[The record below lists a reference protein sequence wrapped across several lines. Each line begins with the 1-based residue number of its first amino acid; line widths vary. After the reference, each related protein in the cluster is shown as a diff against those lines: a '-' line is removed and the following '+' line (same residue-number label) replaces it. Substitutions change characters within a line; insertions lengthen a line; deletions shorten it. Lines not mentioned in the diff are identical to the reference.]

1 LTIYFYANFATKLL
15 IICKLNL
22 LLQKNLKIM
31 SAENNQPVYFTK
43 LEIDNVL
50 CFKKPKPIS
59 FLDKNGAPALF
70 TVILGNNNTGK
81 TTILKMLGGWVTQ
94 KDPSNGKEVPVPNI
108 YLFPTKPMFPENPNY
123 TLTFTQDIVFKV
135 YNRIATMAIP
145 DENVIIEG
153 YGINRKIGLQN
164 TTDYN
169 IDKIEN
175 RIRTIFENE
184 GTPYL
189 LNSANWFI
197 SLLAEIGEA
206 FAGRKT
212 AKLLQER
219 LDLAK
224 NIVNEIFATAEQT
237 TNKDI
242 ISIDAGKVSF
252 TTALGDKVRLSE
264 LGSGYQS
271 LLTWVLDLAYRM
283 FMRYPKSKNPIA
295 EPAIVLVDELDL
307 HLHPEWQRRVVIFL
321 RKLFPKTQFIV
332 TAHSPLVVQSAA
344 DLNVIVLQKNPKT
357 QSVDIIDAN
366 DKFGTETFEG
376 WSVQEILRD
385 LMMEKSENLYSER
398 YTKWKDKFTNA
409 LRDSDLS
416 AAKEA
421 FDELSKFVNEE
432 SGLLERWRIQMS
444 ALAHLQK

>member
-1 LTIYFYANFATKLL
+1 
-15 IICKLNL
+15 
-22 LLQKNLKIM
+22 M
-31 SAENNQPVYFTK
+31 SAENNQPVYLTK

-94 KDPSNGKEVPVPNI
+94 KTPPNGKEAPAPNI
-108 YLFPTKPMFPENPNY
+108 YIFPTTPVFSEKPNY
-123 TLTFTQDIVFKV
+123 TLKFTQHIIFKV
-135 YNRIATMAIP
+135 YNGLAAISMT
-145 DENVIIEG
+145 DKNIVMEG
-153 YGINRKIGLQN
+153 YGINRKVGSQYN

-175 RIRTIFENE
+175 RTRTLFQNE
-184 GTPYL
+184 GAPYL
-189 LNSANWFI
+189 LNTENWI
-197 SLLAEIGEA
+197 TNLQAASNMNETAAKQL
-206 FAGRKT
+206 KT
-212 AKLLQER
+212 AK
-219 LDLAK
+219 A
-224 NIVNEIFATAEQT
+224 IVNEIFSAAEGLA
-237 TNKDI
+237 NDKNVIEFDVDKDYNFLVLF
-242 ISIDAGKVSF
+242 K
-252 TTALGDKVRLSE
+252 TALGDKVRLSH

-283 FMRYPKSKNPIA
+283 FRRYPESENPIK

-307 HLHPEWQRRVVIFL
+307 HLHPEWQRKVVYFL
-321 RKLFPKTQFIV
+321 RSLFPQTQFIV

-344 DLNVIVLQKNPKT
+344 DLNVIVLQKNPET

-366 DKFGTETFEG
+366 DKFNTETFEG

-409 LRDSDLS
+409 LMDSDLS

-421 FDELSKFVNEE
+421 FEELSKFVNED